1 MIQTMRGAGMTEKT
15 FETIQ
20 NYVCGNRALQN
31 IRGIANYHR
40 IQASPGYRESAL
52 YCTRELKKAGIQ
64 CRLLSYPA
72 DGSSYCWTQKLFK
85 EWSCESAYLDLVDE
99 QELRL
104 CDFGADAISV
114 IQRSAAIDF
123 AETPLELVVMDKGCD
138 PAAYDP
144 EELKGRLLLV
154 NTDVSEY
161 IGWAIK
167 DYQAAGLISDRVMPV
182 KGVRDRGD
190 LYDSRMYQS
199 FWYMGG
205 EDQTLASG
213 FVLTPRQ
220 GDLLRQ
226 KAAEQLKRHKEDPT
240 QPKYLR
246 LKGRI
251 ASELYTGEIEV
262 VEAVIPGQTQEE
274 IIIVAHLCH
283 PKASANDNASG
294 AAGGIEALRAISALI
309 GQGKLAVP
317 KRSIRLILVPE
328 MTGTYAYLSSRERE
342 LGRIK
347 AGINLD
353 MIGASQ
359 SSNIAPIT
367 ITGLPNA
374 LPSFVQD
381 LAVEVLGMVKREC
394 KGFNG
399 GDIALFMSEISEYS
413 GGSDHYIMSDPTV
426 GIPCVMLGQ
435 WPDRWYHTNLDTP
448 DKIDP
453 AILKRS
459 ITIAASYA
467 YTLATLCVEDVP
479 LIMNTARGRFAAKT
493 AEVVSRAISSN
504 EHTDTTA
511 LRIQYA
517 CEIACHSV
525 EDFKRFFA
533 GEELLTV
540 RRMIADERRHLIRL
554 AKEIADR
561 TLKLFPGGSTN
572 QPIPLDD
579 RFKMVPVRLFRGPIR
594 LDFVAAGFSGELLTR
609 YHALKPTIKEMDM
622 ALDVAIYWT
631 DSKRSMT
638 DIIRKVFLDTG
649 YAHTDKLMEVFEFL
663 EDAGFI
669 RLR

>member
-1 MIQTMRGAGMTEKT
+1 MAQKT
-15 FETIQ
+15 FFTIQ
-20 NYVCGNRALQN
+20 NHVCGNRALQN

-40 IQASPGYRESAL
+40 IQASPGYREAAL
-52 YCTRELKKAGIQ
+52 YCIRELKKSGMQ

-85 EWSCESAYLDLVDE
+85 EWSCESAYL
-99 QELRL
+99 ELADQPQQRL
-104 CDFGADAISV
+104 CDFAADAISV

-123 AETPLELVVMDKGCD
+123 AETPLELVVMDRGCD
-138 PAAYDP
+138 PSAYDP

-167 DYQAAGLISDRVMPV
+167 EYQAAGLISDRVMPV
-182 KGVRDRGD
+182 AGVRDRGD

-199 FWYMGG
+199 FWYLGG

-226 KAAEQLKRHKEDPT
+226 EAARQLMRHKEDPS

-251 ASELYTGEIEV
+251 VSELYAGEIEV
-262 VEAVIPGQTQEE
+262 VEAVIPGQTNEE
-274 IIIVAHLCH
+274 ILIVAHLCH

-294 AAGGIEALRAISALI
+294 AAGGIETMRALSALI
-309 GQGKLAVP
+309 GEAKLAVP

-342 LGRIK
+342 LCRIK

-359 SSNIAPIT
+359 SSNLAPVT

-381 LAVEVLGMVKREC
+381 LAGGVLEMVKREC
-394 KGFNG
+394 KSLSG
-399 GDIALFMSEISEYS
+399 GDIALFMSELSEYS

-459 ITIAASYA
+459 ITIAAVYA
-467 YTLATLCVEDVP
+467 YTLASLGVEDVP
-479 LIMNTARGRFAAKT
+479 LIMNTARSRFAAKA
-493 AEVVSRAISSN
+493 AEIVSRAITTQ
-504 EHTDTTA
+504 EHSDTTA

-517 CEIACHSV
+517 CEVACHAV

-533 GEELLTV
+533 GEDLLTV

-554 AKEIADR
+554 AKEISDR
-561 TLKLFPGGSTN
+561 TLKLYAGGVYN
-572 QPIPLDD
+572 QPAVLDE
-579 RFKMVPVRLFRGPIR
+579 RFHIVPVRLFRGPLR
-594 LDFVAAGFSGELLTR
+594 LDVAAAGFSRELLCR
-609 YHALKPTIKEMDM
+609 YKALKPAIREMDM
-622 ALDVAIYWT
+622 ALDVALYWANG
-631 DSKRSMT
+631 KRNMT

-649 YAHTDKLMEVFEFL
+649 YAQPDQLLEIFAFL
-663 EDAGFI
+663 EEAGYLK
-669 RLR
+669 LR